1 MTKNDSISIRI
12 CGVYTELTLAM
23 ECFQNIMK
31 LMNEIEEINADY
43 KKKQP
48 FIDFASKLLK
58 DMEETIME
66 EKSAVDEGG
75 KD

>member
-1 MTKNDSISIRI
+1 
-12 CGVYTELTLAM
+12 
-23 ECFQNIMK
+23 MK

>member
-1 MTKNDSISIRI
+1 MTKNDSMSIRI
-12 CGVYTELTLAM
+12 GGVYVELARVM
-23 ECFQNIMK
+23 EGFQNIMK
-31 LMNEIEEINADY
+31 LMNEIEEIIEND
-43 KKKQP
+43 KKNQP
-48 FIDFASKLLK
+48 FFDFASKLLK